1 MEKETKLQLE
11 VGIQNQKSII
21 THQYFT
27 SPLKLGTPRSS
38 NDRLHIVF
46 MMASAGIL
54 KGDQFSYE
62 IKCDADTKTK
72 ITEQSYTKI
81 FDTGDGGASRRQ
93 QITLENNAS
102 LYYRPSTVIPFQNSS
117 FDAETDIHLQNHSE
131 LAWVDIMSVGRIAM
145 NERFSFRYYRN
156 RVRVFL
162 DNRLIWM
169 DHCLLE
175 PSHLN
180 LDGMLFFDHYTHQ
193 GTFYYYGAEKKQCKL
208 LDWYRNYLNTSQNI
222 LEDQQQPELKKSI
235 SIGMTQCLSGICV
248 RVLANTAQD
257 IEELFDELAEILTF
271 ER

>member
-1 MEKETKLQLE
+1 MERTTKLQLE
-11 VGIQNQKSII
+11 VGIRNQKSII

-27 SPLKLGTPRSS
+27 SPLKLGTPRSLQ
-38 NDRLHIVF
+38 DRLHIVF

-62 IKCDADTKTK
+62 IKCDANTKTK

-81 FDTGDGGASRRQ
+81 FDTGDGSASRKQ

-117 FDAETDIHLQNHSE
+117 FNAETDIHLEAHSE
-131 LAWVDIMSVGRIAM
+131 LVWVDIMSAGRIAM
-145 NERFSFRYYRN
+145 NERFLLKHYRN

-162 DNRLIWM
+162 DNRLIFM

-193 GTFYYYGAEKKQCKL
+193 GTFYYYGTEKKQCTL
-208 LDWYRNYLNTSQNI
+208 LDWYKNYLNTENANQ
-222 LEDQQQPELKKSI
+222 SI

-248 RVLANTAQD
+248 RALAGTAQD
-257 IEELFDELAEILTF
+257 LEELFDELAEILNL
-271 ER
+271 